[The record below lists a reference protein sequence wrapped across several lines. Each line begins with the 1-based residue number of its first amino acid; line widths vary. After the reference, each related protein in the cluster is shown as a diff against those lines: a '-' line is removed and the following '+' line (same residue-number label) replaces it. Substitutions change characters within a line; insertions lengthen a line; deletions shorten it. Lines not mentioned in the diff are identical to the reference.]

1 MQKSEQDKVKKLE
14 WMLDETVSLSDN
26 ERDEYNPPYGD
37 VTKLNNCRL
46 IMDSVGA
53 ETLKEI
59 GENAIKLL
67 DTSVA
72 IYEANGDYAFGM
84 FSSGWCRLMDSASR
98 ELCKTDDNR
107 EALSCGK
114 WLCHENCWND
124 SAKMAIETGR
134 STDIECV
141 GGIHLYGEPIYAG
154 KKVIGAINIGYGD
167 PPKNK
172 DQLQALAD
180 AFGVVSE
187 KLKEIGESYKSRPKF
202 IVDVSKKLL
211 GAFAK
216 LIGEIVEKAE
226 AEKALRRNEKD
237 LRESQ
242 RISHVGSWR
251 LDVATNQ
258 VVWTEELYNMYGFDP
273 SFPPPP
279 YIEHMKLFT
288 PESWDRLSTALA
300 RTRETGIPYTLELET
315 VRKDGSNGWMWVR
328 GEAEVDSS
336 GKTVELWGAAQDISE
351 RKQAEKTL
359 ETSERF
365 LRSTLDGLSAHIA
378 VLDEQGE
385 IILTNKAYRD
395 FGERNGIDPC
405 AVSEGTNYLAVC
417 DTASGEHSQEAD
429 PFAES
434 IREVLS
440 GKRRSFEL
448 EYPCHSPD
456 EKRWFIG
463 RVTPIQ
469 DEGPR
474 RVVVAHENITEQK
487 RAEDRRQEGF
497 DLLKNLARL
506 VPGVI
511 YQYML
516 YPDGRSAF
524 PYSSPGMYDIYE
536 VTPEEVRED
545 ASVVFGRIHPEDHD
559 RVAEAIFE
567 SARTLNTFHCE
578 LRVIL
583 PKQGLRWRWSQA
595 HPERTEDG
603 GTLWHGII
611 LDITERKRTE
621 EALRESEQRHRIL
634 FEEALNPILLVDENG
649 CYIDANEAGLQFM
662 ECDRENLMGRSVWEF
677 APLGIIERQKR
688 DHSPFA
694 DRRTI
699 ETDYLI
705 DGRVKTLLLNVV
717 PLETGGRTVLCGIG
731 QDITERKKLEADRQK
746 FFLLAESSSEF
757 IGMCDLDMNPL
768 YVNPAGRRM
777 VGLPDMAAACRVK
790 VQDYYFP
797 EDQRFISEEFFP
809 RVLREGK
816 GDVEIRL
823 RHFQTGEPI
832 WVFYYLFSVRDAG
845 GAPIGWATVSH
856 DITEQRR
863 AEAERKKLQ
872 DQLTQAQKMESV
884 GRLAGGVAHDF
895 NNMLNIILGYTE
907 MAMEDTVTDDPLQDT
922 LREIFSAAK
931 RSADITR
938 QLLAFARKQT
948 IAPKVI
954 DLNDSIESMLKMLRR
969 LIGEDINLAWLPG
982 ANIRQVRMDPSQID
996 QILANLCV
1004 NARDAIA
1011 DVGKI
1016 TIETDNTTFDSEYCA
1031 EHQGFVAGD
1040 FVLLAVS
1047 DDGCGMDQETLANV
1061 FEPFFSTKDVG
1072 KGTGLGLATVFGI
1085 VKQNGG
1091 FINVCSEPDQGTTFR
1106 IYLPR
1111 YRAETESPLKKTAD
1125 KIVMGGTETILL
1137 VEDEPS
1143 ILNLA
1148 RMMLERYGYK
1158 VLTAGTPGEAIS
1170 LAREHT
1176 GRIHLLM
1183 TDVVMPEMNG
1193 RELAKNVLSLYP
1205 HLKCLFMSGYT
1216 ANVIA
1221 YRGVLD
1227 EGVNFIQKP
1236 FSKADLADKV
1246 RDALDNVSDKA
1257 QG

>member
-1 MQKSEQDKVKKLE
+1 MPVNSLLYVSVPTYVTYELQEVEMQEPGQDKLKKLE
-14 WMLDETVSLSDN
+14 WMLDEAVPLSDN
-26 ERDEYNPPYGD
+26 EKDEYIPPYGD
-37 VTKLNNCRL
+37 VTELNTCRL

-59 GENAIKLL
+59 GNYAVKLL

-72 IYEANGDYAFGM
+72 IYETNGDYAFGM
-84 FSSGWCRLMDSASR
+84 FSSGWCRLMDFASR
-98 ELCKTDDNR
+98 KLCKTDDNQ

-124 SAKMAIETGR
+124 SAKKAIETGR
-134 STDIECV
+134 NTDIECV
-141 GGIHLYGEPIYAG
+141 GGIHLYAEPIYAG
-154 KKVIGAINIGYGD
+154 KRVIGTINIGYGD
-167 PPKNK
+167 PPNDP
-172 DQLQALAD
+172 DQLKALAD
-180 AFGVVSE
+180 AFGVDPE
-187 KLKEIGESYKSRPKF
+187 KLKEIGERYKSRPKF
-202 IVDVSKKLL
+202 IVDVTKKLL

-273 SFPPPP
+273 SLPPPP
-279 YIEHMKLFT
+279 YTEHMKLFT

-300 RTRETGIPYTLELET
+300 RTKETGIPYTLELET
-315 VRKDGSNGWMWVR
+315 ARKDGSNGWMWVR
-328 GEAEVDSS
+328 GEAEIDSS

-351 RKQAEKTL
+351 RKQAEKAM

-365 LRSTLDGLSAHIA
+365 LRSTLDGLTAHIA

-429 PFAES
+429 PFAEG

-440 GKRRSFEL
+440 GNRRSFEL

-463 RVTPIQ
+463 RITPIQ
-469 DEGPR
+469 GEGPR

-487 RAEDRRQEGF
+487 RAEERRQEGF

-511 YQYML
+511 YQYRL

-536 VTPEEVRED
+536 VTPEEIRED

-595 HPERTEDG
+595 HPVRTEDG

-611 LDITERKRTE
+611 LDITERK
-621 EALRESEQRHRIL
+621 Q
-634 FEEALNPILLVDENG
+634 
-649 CYIDANEAGLQFM
+649 
-662 ECDRENLMGRSVWEF
+662 
-677 APLGIIERQKR
+677 
-688 DHSPFA
+688 
-694 DRRTI
+694 
-699 ETDYLI
+699 
-705 DGRVKTLLLNVV
+705 
-717 PLETGGRTVLCGIG
+717 
-731 QDITERKKLEADRQK
+731 LEAERLK

-790 VQDYYFP
+790 VQDYFFP

-816 GDVEIRL
+816 GDMEIRL

-832 WVFYYLFSVRDAG
+832 WVFYYLFSVRDASG
-845 GAPIGWATVSH
+845 TPVGWATVSH

-895 NNMLNIILGYTE
+895 NNMLSVILGNTE
-907 MAMEDTVTDDPLQDT
+907 MAMADMAPDNPLHNKFS
-922 LREIFSAAK
+922 EIFSAAR

-948 IAPKVI
+948 IAPTVLN
-954 DLNDSIESMLKMLRR
+954 LNDTIGSMLKMLRR
-969 LIGEDINLAWLPG
+969 LIGEDIDLAWLPA
-982 ANIRQVRMDPSQID
+982 ANIRPVRMDPSQID

-1016 TIETDNTTFDSEYCA
+1016 TIETGNATFDSTYCA
-1031 EHQGFVAGD
+1031 EHPGFVAGD

-1047 DDGCGMDQETLANV
+1047 DDGCGMNQDTLANL
-1061 FEPFFSTKDVG
+1061 FEPFFTTKDMG
-1072 KGTGLGLATVFGI
+1072 KGTGLGLSTVYGI
-1085 VKQNGG
+1085 VKQNNG
-1091 FINVCSEPDQGTTFR
+1091 FINVYSEPDQGTTFR

-1111 YRAETESPLKKTAD
+1111 YLAETESPEKKTSD
-1125 KIVMGGTETILL
+1125 KINLNGTETILL

-1143 ILNLA
+1143 ILKMT
-1148 RMMLERYGYK
+1148 RMMLERMGYK
-1158 VLTAGTPGEAIS
+1158 VLAAGRPGDAIS
-1170 LAREHT
+1170 LAREHA
-1176 GRIHLLM
+1176 GEIHLLM

-1193 RELAKNVLSLYP
+1193 RDLAQNVLSLYP
-1205 HLKCLFMSGYT
+1205 RLKCLFMSGFT
-1216 ANVIA
+1216 SNVIA
-1221 YRGVLD
+1221 HHGVLD
-1227 EGVNFIQKP
+1227 EGVQFIQKP
-1236 FSKADLADKV
+1236 FSREQLGIRV
-1246 RDALDNVSDKA
+1246 RDALDEDNL
-1257 QG
+1257 